1 MRGIELSRT
10 LGFGDM
16 ARFSNRIAFVASVF
30 LALNVLAKP
39 AMTAPSTLPAEHGK
53 ATGTHPHPAKVTAAK
68 SASSKARDSY
78 FIEFRSRYALSYG
91 HSFVIFGKMGPDGK
105 MIDPEVAG
113 LHPASDSV
121 IPYMLGHI
129 IPVPAETG
137 WSDGDLEDQ
146 YKSANWRI
154 MVSEPEYNKV
164 VAYIRKKQAGPKF
177 WHAGIYNGHAFA
189 RDIAQFM
196 GYKTPSIWVRPQEF
210 MTKLR
215 LWNGGPNA
223 IGSTGAPG

>member
-1 MRGIELSRT
+1 MASFSRH
-10 LGFGDM
+10 LLFAG
-16 ARFSNRIAFVASVF
+16 SVF
-30 LALNVLAKP
+30 LALHAFAIPGLAAP
-39 AMTAPSTLPAEHGK
+39 ASAPSDMSREATEAGK
-53 ATGTHPHPAKVTAAK
+53 KPEKITSK
-68 SASSKARDSY
+68 STKSGY

-91 HSFVIFGKMGPDGK
+91 HSFVIFGRMSPDGK

-121 IPYMLGHI
+121 LPYMLGHI

-154 MVSEPEYNKV
+154 MVSEAEYKKV
-164 VAYIRKKQAGPKF
+164 VAYIRKKQSGPKF
-177 WHAGIYNGHAFA
+177 WHAGLNNCNAFA
-189 RDIAQFM
+189 ADIARYM

-215 LWNGGPNA
+215 KWNGGPNA